1 MGNYTEKS
9 PESYSL
15 TPGGYNLG
23 SVSLADNVS
32 ITLGLGMEAVEGADV
47 NVTVGGT
54 LKIIGLPYAYGANKL
69 AWMMGNRDSYFGT
82 YQAATYGISGSVT
95 WGTYTTKVYPPNDM
109 RFLGFPFGTM
119 NIELNELCIAAVEG
133 AIEEVTAA
141 SEEAV
146 AAGNKPLAI
155 PQPFD
160 PETQG
165 AYITFIDGNAY
176 KSVLGG
182 KAAIKPSEIRFNNN
196 DLSVHSFKVKE
207 SLERVRNI
215 VFTTPPTADA
225 EGNAEGEI
233 GVAPSPSL

>member
-47 NVTVGGT
+47 NVTIGGT

-69 AWMMGNRDSYFGT
+69 AWMMGNRDSYYGT
-82 YQAATYGISGSVT
+82 YQATTYGTSGSVT

-119 NIELNELCIAAVEG
+119 NPELNELCVAAVEG
-133 AIEEVTAA
+133 AIEVASAA
-141 SEEAV
+141 SDAAV

-155 PQPFD
+155 PEPFD

-165 AYITFIDGNAY
+165 AYITFIKGDAY
-176 KSVLGG
+176 KNVSGG
-182 KAAIKPSEIRFNNN
+182 KAVIKPAETRFNNTA
-196 DLSVHSFKVKE
+196 LSVHSVKVKE
-207 SLERVRNI
+207 CLERVRNI

-225 EGNAEGEI
+225 EGNVVGET
-233 GVAPSPSL
+233 GVPPSPLL